1 MADYATRQ
9 QAINRLG
16 GSGQW
21 TNNAALN
28 AVMDDFTTALSRRFD
43 RETGRP
49 TNFWAPGTGI
59 TRRYSGSGMQ
69 LLDIDEYDLIT
80 AVIMTSNQ
88 ARSDVQ
94 TLTVSD
100 ATSPNYVEI
109 LPLQGPPYAQL
120 FLLRGWLQDVYQ
132 VGNVA
137 VTGNVS
143 TPADIT
149 DAVAIWAAY
158 KFKRREAGWADTS
171 NRPDNQA
178 QPYGKDMP
186 EDVAAVIEYYKEQ
199 RGPKLAMVGGGG
211 ERTSMWLDWQT
222 YTP

>member
-1 MADYATRQ
+1 MADYAVR
-9 QAINRLG
+9 ADVIARLG
-16 GSGQW
+16 GGAQW
-21 TNNAALN
+21 TNNATLN
-28 AVMDDFTTALSRRFD
+28 AVIDSFITALSRRFD
-43 RETGRP
+43 RETGKP
-49 TNFWAPGTGI
+49 TNFWAPGTAI

-80 AVIMTSNQ
+80 AVTMTSNQ
-88 ARSDVQ
+88 ARSDIQ

-100 ATSPNYVEI
+100 ATSANYVEI
-109 LPLQGPPYAQL
+109 LPIQGPPYSQL
-120 FLLRGWLQDVYQ
+120 FLLRGWLQDVYN

-171 NRPDNQA
+171 SRPDNQG

-186 EDVAAVIEYYKEQ
+186 EEVAAVIEYYKEQ

-211 ERTSMWLDWQT
+211 ERGSLWLDWAS